1 MIYLSKSRFIVFG
14 FASFSLALAG
24 CSGSTI
30 HKRSSLG
37 DVQTLSLDAKQRVIL
52 TGHNEHGNS
61 IVCAEPSPDALVA
74 QAAVLS
80 ANGAYKAGPAE
91 APSASGGVG
100 VAVQESA
107 ASIGHRTQSI
117 QILRDGYYRLC
128 ESYLNGAISKG
139 EYKRVV
145 SNLDTFI
152 VVALAVDGLGNSK
165 SAPNVS
171 IGAGKVEY
179 NLASGGAGDAPTT
192 SEASITTPPGVAL
205 PADTSGKDTKETA
218 ASVAEIVRYYLEYK
232 AAQLEYCTRRGVN
245 CDGK

>member
-1 MIYLSKSRFIVFG
+1 MIYLSKTGFLAVG
-14 FASFSLALAG
+14 FAGLSLALAS

-52 TGHNEHGNS
+52 TGHNEHGKS

-80 ANGAYKAGPAE
+80 ANGAYRAGPAE

-128 ESYLNGAISKG
+128 ESYLNGAINKG

-165 SAPNVS
+165 SAPNVA

-179 NLASGGAGDAPTT
+179 NLASGGAADGPTT
-192 SEASITTPPGVAL
+192 SEASITTAPAVPL
-205 PADTSGKDTKETA
+205 PADTSGKDSKETA
-218 ASVAEIVRYYLEYK
+218 ESVAQIVRYYLEYK
-232 AAQLEYCTRRGVN
+232 AAQLEYCTQRGVN